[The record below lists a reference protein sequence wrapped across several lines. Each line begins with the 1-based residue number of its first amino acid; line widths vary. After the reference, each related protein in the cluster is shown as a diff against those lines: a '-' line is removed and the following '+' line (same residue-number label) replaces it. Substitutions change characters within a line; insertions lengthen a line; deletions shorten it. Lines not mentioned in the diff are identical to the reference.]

1 MKTYLQVA
9 VALGIVAAFSLAA
22 YATGGGVNDVD
33 NSGNAVANGNG
44 ANAAYESQDDGITW
58 VNTACEL
65 TAESTEWV
73 SNSAEANDRCDMLA
87 TISSV
92 PSGDAPKIYVA
103 MQGTLTIGAGLDFYD
118 NVAGTQYIVAAG
130 GEIERYSGGGSPTQL
145 AWEHKIVEFVNENQ
159 VPRLGY
165 VILSDDFNVY
175 RFTGIDL
182 SADFYFREYGW
193 CYIYTNR
200 PEVPL
205 WSFAREDKPF
215 TGFCALFEDDGD
227 VVPWDT
233 VSFGG

>member
-1 MKTYLQVA
+1 
-9 VALGIVAAFSLAA
+9 
-22 YATGGGVNDVD
+22 
-33 NSGNAVANGNG
+33 
-44 ANAAYESQDDGITW
+44 
-58 VNTACEL
+58 
-65 TAESTEWV
+65 
-73 SNSAEANDRCDMLA
+73 MLA

-130 GEIERYSGGGSPTQL
+130 GEIERYCGVSPTQL
-145 AWEHKIVEFVNENQ
+145 AWEHKIVEFVNEDQ
-159 VPRLGY
+159 IPDVEDVVL
-165 VILSDDFNVY
+165 LDEFNVY
-175 RFTGIDL
+175 GFAGFDL

-205 WSFAREDKPF
+205 WSFAREDEPLI
-215 TGFCALFEDDGD
+215 GFCALYEDDD
-227 VVPWDT
+227 DLVPWDT

>member
-1 MKTYLQVA
+1 
-9 VALGIVAAFSLAA
+9 
-22 YATGGGVNDVD
+22 
-33 NSGNAVANGNG
+33 
-44 ANAAYESQDDGITW
+44 
-58 VNTACEL
+58 
-65 TAESTEWV
+65 
-73 SNSAEANDRCDMLA
+73 MLA

-130 GEIERYSGGGSPTQL
+130 GEIERYCGGGSPTLL
-145 AWEHKIVEFVNENQ
+145 AWEHKIVEFVNEDQ
-159 VPRLGY
+159 IPDVEDVVL
-165 VILSDDFNVY
+165 LDEFNVY
-175 RFTGIDL
+175 GFAGFDL

-205 WSFAREDKPF
+205 WSFAREDEPLI
-215 TGFCALFEDDGD
+215 GFCALYEDDD
-227 VVPWDT
+227 DLVPWDT

>member
-33 NSGNAVANGNG
+33 NSGNAGANGNG
-44 ANAAYESQDDGITW
+44 ANAAYESQDDGITR

-65 TAESTEWV
+65 TAESTEWD
-73 SNSAEANDRCDMLA
+73 SNSAEAYDRCDMLA
-87 TISSV
+87 TITNV

-130 GEIERYSGGGSPTQL
+130 GEIERYCGGSPTQL
-145 AWEHKIVEFVNENQ
+145 AWEHKIVEFVNEDQ
-159 VPRLGY
+159 IPDIDY
-165 VILSDDFNVY
+165 VALSDEFFVY
-175 RFTGIDL
+175 GFAGLDL
-182 SADFYFREYGW
+182 SADFYFRECGW
-193 CYIYTNR
+193 CYVDTNR

-205 WSFAREDKPF
+205 WSYAREDEPLV
-215 TGFCALFEDDGD
+215 GFCALFEDDD
-227 VVPWDT
+227 DLVPWDT